1 ALHGGS
7 IVLRSEPGKGTD
19 AAVMI
24 PLVPAEGNAVLQSK
38 TKSLSEDRFSDLYVI
53 LSDSIEPEIN

>member
-1 ALHGGS
+1 
-7 IVLRSEPGKGTD
+7 
-19 AAVMI
+19 MI